1 VSYKPTAW
9 LLIVGIAAACGVSV
23 WGVAWYRSRSLTPAS
38 LLKRIPAEDA
48 LVAYIDFSE
57 LRRGGLLQLLDGSKA
72 GEDAEYQSFVRQTQF
87 DYKKDLDTAI
97 VAFAPTG
104 RFLLLKGRFDWKSL
118 RAYVESQNGKCANSF
133 CRMTGS
139 APERRISFFPL
150 RSNLM
155 ALAVSPDESA
165 ALRLNSVA
173 SGPEAQVPAAPVWL
187 SIPTS
192 VLKSSDSLPAGT
204 RMFARSME
212 RAETVTLAFG
222 PEGDGLAARLNV
234 RCPNE
239 QEAADLA
246 SQLTRTTALLREM
259 IEREHQKPNP
269 ADLSG
274 VLTSGAFR
282 SEGRR
287 VLGYWPIQRVFVQN
301 VLGAPLPY
309 GRGSE

>member
-1 VSYKPTAW
+1 VSQKPPAW
-9 LLIVGIAAACGVSV
+9 LLIVGIAAVCGVSV
-23 WGVAWYRSRSLTPAS
+23 WGVAWYRSRSLTTAS
-38 LLKRIPAEDA
+38 LLKRLPAEDA
-48 LVAYIDFSE
+48 LVAYIDFSA
-57 LRRGGLLQLLDGSKA
+57 LRRGGILQLLDGSKA

-118 RAYVESQNGKCANSF
+118 RAYVESQNGKCHNSF

-139 APERRISFFPL
+139 APQRRISFFPV

-165 ALRLNSVA
+165 ALRLESAV
-173 SGPEAQVPAAPVWL
+173 SGPDLQVPAAPVWL

-212 RAETVTLAFG
+212 RAETVTLAFA
-222 PEGDGLAARLNV
+222 PEGHGLAARLEV
-234 RCPNE
+234 RCRDE
-239 QEAADLA
+239 RDAADLA
-246 SQLTRTTALLREM
+246 FQLTRTTSLLREM
-259 IEREHQKPNP
+259 MDREHRKPNP

-282 SEGRR
+282 NEGRR
-287 VLGYWPIQRVFVQN
+287 VLGYWSIEPVFVQN
-301 VLGAPLPY
+301 VLGGPLAH
-309 GRGSE
+309 